1 MARKPGR
8 GSGPQSASRGK
19 DNFEDAPTAVEATSS
34 LDLSTL
40 NGTIGYLLRRT
51 QLAIFDDFI
60 RTFSVIGLRPAQFSV
75 LSIVEKNPGL
85 KQSEIAAALG
95 IQRTNFVAMMDELE
109 ERGLAVREASPSD
122 RRSYAVALTPEGRT
136 AMKRAHALL
145 EDHENR
151 MAARLSESE
160 RAELMRLLRLLL
172 PEG

>member
-8 GSGPQSASRGK
+8 GSGPQSATRGK
-19 DNFEDAPTAVEATSS
+19 DKFEDAHPVADPTGA

-40 NGTIGYLLRRT
+40 NGTIGYLLRRA

-109 ERGLAVREASPSD
+109 ERGLATREPSPLD
-122 RRSYAVALTPEGRT
+122 RRSYAVALTADGR
-136 AMKRAHALL
+136 AMMKRALVLL
-145 EDHENR
+145 AEHETR
-151 MAARLSESE
+151 MAARLDESD
-160 RAELMRLLRLLL
+160 RAELMRLLQLLL
-172 PEG
+172 PD